1 MWWSRVH
8 KLSACHIVYAVRK
21 KGPSVVLC
29 TFDSSHSRNVF
40 CRIVTGLKREKVWF
54 YVLAVDVEPS
64 QGFPTVLTDTGGW
77 TWPVN
82 SSVVKVWAMLTVF
95 LWTLALVTRFI
106 IMNTSDSESESR
118 MSIEPRVGL
127 VHVRFDKYWFSQ
139 PVANVCESDIYIV
152 YIFCHLHTLWCFCSL
167 HVKSCA
173 FIKL

>member
-95 LWTLALVTRFI
+95 LWTLALVTRRAVGPAWKERPIRSRRSLLWIHLTPNQRAGCRSNHASVWFTYGSINIDFHSRWLMYVSQTFI
-106 IMNTSDSESESR
+106 
-118 MSIEPRVGL
+118 
-127 VHVRFDKYWFSQ
+127 
-139 PVANVCESDIYIV
+139 
-152 YIFCHLHTLWCFCSL
+152 
-167 HVKSCA
+167 
-173 FIKL
+173 